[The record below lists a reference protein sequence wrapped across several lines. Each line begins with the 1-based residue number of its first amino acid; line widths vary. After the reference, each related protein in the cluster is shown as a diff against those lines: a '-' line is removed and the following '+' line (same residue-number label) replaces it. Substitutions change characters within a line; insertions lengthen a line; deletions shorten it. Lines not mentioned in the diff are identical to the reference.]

1 MSSKLPGRARLGLAL
16 LLVVMAAA
24 AASLATERS
33 AQAWPVGTEGCTLGF
48 WKNHTSAWV
57 GYSPTDTIGAT
68 FNLTTAQTPYASNT
82 LLEGLNFGGGKDV
95 LGGERIL
102 FKQAIA
108 GLLNVS
114 AGLDYGKGTTT
125 TLVINMTRN
134 AILSGDRNISLDVTV
149 TTGNGALA
157 FNKSTAA
164 TTITLAQGTATGA
177 NNKIGFTKGVHVEA
191 GDLLFGDG
199 HVDQDSTGRL
209 RDAIRDVFINT
220 GITPMT
226 LLMPNNNGVQ

>member
-1 MSSKLPGRARLGLAL
+1 MSSKLPGRTRLGLAV

-24 AASLATERS
+24 AASMATERS

-108 GLLNVS
+108 GLLNSAPVS
-114 AGLDYGKGTTT
+114 TTERARPPHSI
-125 TLVINMTRN
+125 INMTRN
-134 AILSGDRNISLDVTV
+134 AILSGNRDRMVN
-149 TTGNGALA
+149 LA
-157 FNKSTAA
+157 HQFD
-164 TTITLAQGTATGA
+164 IR
-177 NNKIGFTKGVHVEA
+177 NNVGCP
-191 GDLLFGDG
+191 L
-199 HVDQDSTGRL
+199 
-209 RDAIRDVFINT
+209 
-220 GITPMT
+220 
-226 LLMPNNNGVQ
+226 

>member
-1 MSSKLPGRARLGLAL
+1 MSSKLPGRIRLGFAV

-33 AQAWPVGTEGCTLGF
+33 AQAWPVGTQGCTLGF

-82 LLEGLNFGGGKDV
+82 LLEGLNFGGGTDV

-114 AGLDYGKGTTT
+114 AGLDYGAGTTT

-134 AILSGDRNISLDVTV
+134 AILSGDRDRMVK
-149 TTGNGALA
+149 LA
-157 FNKSTAA
+157 HQF
-164 TTITLAQGTATGA
+164 
-177 NNKIGFTKGVHVEA
+177 
-191 GDLLFGDG
+191 D
-199 HVDQDSTGRL
+199 
-209 RDAIRDVFINT
+209 IRNSV
-220 GITPMT
+220 GCP
-226 LLMPNNNGVQ
+226 L

>member
-1 MSSKLPGRARLGLAL
+1 MSSKLPGRTRLGLAV

-24 AASLATERS
+24 AASMATERS

-82 LLEGLNFGGGKDV
+82 LLEGLNFGGGTDV

-114 AGLDYGKGTTT
+114 AGLDYGSGTTT

-134 AILSGDRNISLDVTV
+134 AILSGNRDRMVN
-149 TTGNGALA
+149 LA
-157 FNKSTAA
+157 HQF
-164 TTITLAQGTATGA
+164 
-177 NNKIGFTKGVHVEA
+177 
-191 GDLLFGDG
+191 D
-199 HVDQDSTGRL
+199 
-209 RDAIRDVFINT
+209 IRNSV
-220 GITPMT
+220 GCP
-226 LLMPNNNGVQ
+226 L